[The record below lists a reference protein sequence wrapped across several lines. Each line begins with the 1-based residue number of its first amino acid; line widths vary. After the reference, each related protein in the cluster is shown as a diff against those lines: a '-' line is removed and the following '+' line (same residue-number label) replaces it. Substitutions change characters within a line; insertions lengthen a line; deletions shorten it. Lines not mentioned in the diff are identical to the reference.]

1 MQPATILVADDDAVA
16 RELLAEALRKE
27 GHHVEAFPSGEAV
40 IARGR
45 QGLVDLVLT
54 DIRMGAVDGLT
65 VLREFKRT
73 NPNTVV
79 VVLTAFGSLEG
90 AIEAIKQG
98 AYDYLAKPFKKEDI
112 KLVVKRGL
120 DHCRLLRE
128 NARFRQEL
136 KSKEEWSSL
145 VGSSPA
151 MLEVYKLVARVANG
165 KSTVLLQG
173 ESGTGKELIARAIH
187 TNGPRREKPFIPV
200 NCGALPDT
208 LLESE
213 MFGYEKG
220 AFTGAVGTKM
230 GLFESA
236 NGGTLF
242 LDEIGELGQGLQ
254 VKLLRVM
261 QDQEVRRV
269 GSTTSTRVDVRIIA
283 ATNRDL
289 EQLVKEGKFR
299 NDLFYRLKVV
309 PITLP
314 SLAERREDI
323 PMLVHHFLQKC
334 SAGTE
339 HAVCGVLPE
348 TMALLTDY
356 RWPGNVRELE
366 NVIERAVSLSH
377 SPVLTPEDLPKGI
390 RQGALTETETRHPLI
405 NSHDEVSLT
414 LEEVEKRHL
423 IRVLKETNRN
433 KVKAAKILGIDRRTL
448 YRMAERFG
456 LDLGEE
462 AEGTEE
468 KEPT

>member
-1 MQPATILVADDDAVA
+1 MQPAKILVVDDDAVA
-16 RELLAEALRKE
+16 RDLLAEALKKE
-27 GHHVEAFPSGEAV
+27 GYDVESFASGEQA

-45 QGLVDLVLT
+45 QGVCVDLVLT
-54 DIRMGAVDGLT
+54 DIRMGAVDGMT
-65 VLREFKRT
+65 VLREFKRLNQDT
-73 NPNTVV
+73 AI

-98 AYDYLAKPFKKEDI
+98 AYDYLAKPFKKEEI
-112 KLVVKRGL
+112 KLVVQRSL

-128 NARFRQEL
+128 NTKFREEL
-136 KSKEEWSSL
+136 KSKDDWSLL

-151 MLEVYKLVARVANG
+151 MLEVYKLVARVSEG

-187 TNGPRREKPFIPV
+187 ANSPRREKPFVPV
-200 NCGALPDT
+200 NCGAIPDT

-213 MFGYEKG
+213 MFGHEKG
-220 AFTGAVGTKM
+220 AFTGAVGAKV

-242 LDEIGELGQGLQ
+242 LDEIGELDQGLQ

-261 QDQEVRRV
+261 QDHEVRRV
-269 GSTTSTRVDVRIIA
+269 GGTASISLDVRIIA

-289 EQLVKEGKFR
+289 DQLVKEGKFR
-299 NDLFYRLKVV
+299 EDLFYRLNVV
-309 PITLP
+309 RITLP
-314 SLAERREDI
+314 SLRDRRDDI
-323 PMLVHHFLQKC
+323 PMLAHHFLQKC
-334 SAGTE
+334 GAG
-339 HAVCGVLPE
+339 AVRTLRGFHPDTLE
-348 TMALLTDY
+348 LLMQY

-366 NVIERAVSLSH
+366 NAVERAVSLSH
-377 SPVLTPEDLPKGI
+377 GPLLTPDDLPAPI
-390 RQGALTETETRHPLI
+390 RQAGLLPAQSPEPAESGAEAY
-405 NSHDEVSLT
+405 LT

-423 IRVLKETNRN
+423 VRVLKETKSN

-456 LDLGEE
+456 LDLGEDVD
-462 AEGTEE
+462 GGE
-468 KEPT
+468 KEAV